1 MKDQIVQQVLNKYSE
16 RSERGI
22 TKYGTT
28 LEGNNRDSYLNHL
41 QQELM
46 DATLYLEK
54 LISLEQEMKL
64 LVMKHPNNQEL
75 GAAVRKLVS

>member
-1 MKDQIVQQVLNKYSE
+1 MKDLIVQKVITKYSS
-16 RSERGI
+16 RSEIGV

-46 DATLYLEK
+46 DATLYIEK

-64 LVMKHPNNQEL
+64 LATKYPNNQEL
-75 GAAVRKLVS
+75 GEAVRRLVS